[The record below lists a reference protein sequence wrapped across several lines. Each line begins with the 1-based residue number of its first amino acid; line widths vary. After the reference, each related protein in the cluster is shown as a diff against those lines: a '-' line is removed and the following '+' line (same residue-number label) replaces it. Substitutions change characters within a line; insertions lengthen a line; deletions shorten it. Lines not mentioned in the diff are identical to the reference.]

1 VKGQAPHQWTTRR
14 LKRAVDL
21 INDRAAADTS
31 SYIGLEHV
39 EPWTGRL
46 LNSPVEAEPAGSTS
60 RFQPG
65 DILFGKLRPYLAKV
79 VHATFRGRCSPE
91 LLVLRPRAHDS
102 RYLQYVLLTDEFIR
116 RVDATTYGSKM
127 PRANWTDIGA
137 FVIPVPP
144 LTDQRAIADYLDEKT
159 AAIDALIAKKERLI
173 DLIEEK
179 RQAAITRAVTKG
191 LDPDVQ
197 MKDSGVEWL
206 GEAPAHW
213 EVLRL
218 KQAITYIT
226 SGSRGW
232 AEYYSDTGSVFLRI
246 GNLKRGSLE
255 LDLSDVQYVTPPAG
269 SEGERTRVQEGDV
282 LFSITAYI
290 GSVGIAEPGL
300 AESYVSQH
308 IALVRPN
315 LMRVDPKWLGYT
327 FLSDPGQASLRYPV
341 YGGTKEGLGL
351 DDVKSLPLLIPPLSE
366 QKRILSFLAPTE
378 QQTGATRESL
388 RTQIQKLL
396 EYRQTLI
403 SAAVTGQIDV
413 HSRGA
418 RAVELLEEA
427 TV

>member
-1 VKGQAPHQWTTRR
+1 MEAVGEWGGLTSDDVRPMESVYNGYTFFRDGDVVVAKITPCFENGKGALANGLVGGIAFGTT
-14 LKRAVDL
+14 
-21 INDRAAADTS
+21 
-31 SYIGLEHV
+31 
-39 EPWTGRL
+39 
-46 LNSPVEAEPAGSTS
+46 
-60 RFQPG
+60 
-65 DILFGKLRPYLAKV
+65 
-79 VHATFRGRCSPE
+79 E
-91 LLVLRPRAHDS
+91 LHVLRPGAALDPRFLFYVTISHPFRDAGTASMTGAAGQKRVAEDFLLDYELGVPS
-102 RYLQYVLLTDEFIR
+102 RH
-116 RVDATTYGSKM
+116 
-127 PRANWTDIGA
+127 
-137 FVIPVPP
+137 
-144 LTDQRAIADYLDEKT
+144 DQRAIADFLDEKT

-191 LDPDVQ
+191 LNPDVQ

-396 EYRQTLI
+396 EYRQILI